1 MVIQEIAF
9 APSDG
14 DPAQPILEAAQL
26 PSSPSHPPVPV
37 PFKPTN
43 DWRMGGGESDGKGR
57 KTHDLFKSD
66 SFGLVWEAD
75 RCVGCSCL

>member
-1 MVIQEIAF
+1 MIQEIAF

-14 DPAQPILEAAQL
+14 DPAPPILEAAQL
-26 PSSPSHPPVPV
+26 PSSPSHPPVLPLSNL
-37 PFKPTN
+37 PTT
-43 DWRMGGGESDGKGR
+43 GGWAGEKVMVRAR

-75 RCVGCSCL
+75 RCVGSSCL